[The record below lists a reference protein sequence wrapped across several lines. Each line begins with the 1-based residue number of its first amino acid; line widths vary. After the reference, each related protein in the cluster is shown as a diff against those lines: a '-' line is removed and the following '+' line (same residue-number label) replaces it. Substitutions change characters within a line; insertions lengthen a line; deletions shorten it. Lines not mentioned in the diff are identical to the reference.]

1 MISLEK
7 VSIQHFIQHVP
18 KLKQISNQLH
28 FELVHTIAEGG
39 MGMLH
44 EAKQMGTG
52 HSSQRA
58 EIKLIRGSMPTA
70 REVFIR
76 AISYRP
82 TNVKLA
88 SYIKDLFGNNSSSAA
103 KRWALSEAPGLEQD
117 EEA

>member
-18 KLKQISNQLH
+18 MLKQISNELH

-44 EAKQMGTG
+44 EVKQMGTG

-58 EIKLIRGSMPTA
+58 ESKLIRGSMHTA

-88 SYIKDLFGNNSSSAA
+88 TYIKDLFGNNSSSAA

>member
-7 VSIQHFIQHVP
+7 VSIQHFIQHVL
-18 KLKQISNQLH
+18 KLKQISIELH
-28 FELVHTIAEGG
+28 FDLVHTIAEGG

-44 EAKQMGTG
+44 EAKQMGTR

-58 EIKLIRGSMPTA
+58 EIKLIRGSMLTA

-76 AISYRP
+76 VIGYRP

-88 SYIKDLFGNNSSSAA
+88 SYIKDLFSNNSSSAA

>member
-1 MISLEK
+1 MRFGATVNLHLPPIYPMKHLSCLIDYL
-7 VSIQHFIQHVP
+7 IQHFIQHVLM
-18 KLKQISNQLH
+18 LKQISNELH

-76 AISYRP
+76 AIGYRP

-88 SYIKDLFGNNSSSAA
+88 T
-103 KRWALSEAPGLEQD
+103 
-117 EEA
+117 